1 MFNTVKL
8 HKNEI
13 SCIINGINRHL
24 LHRRINISTTST
36 SKLIIDAHQSCF
48 NKSGETIA
56 KEQFHRFSNNLKN
69 CIFSKQEAACALRF
83 CLDLEHFDPILF
95 RNIIKVLEDEYFKP
109 VLCEDLE
116 DTSHELYNIT
126 KKNVSNTYEF
136 MNSLSIKDK
145 TNIVIWT
152 WLINKETKKRTRRI
166 KIHKRTEEIDPEKKE
181 VYVTRRTRMVL
192 DPIPI
197 RARVS
202 YIPPGKRLSNTLA
215 FQLRESVPECS
226 LPELCNILHI
236 FSTPLPL
243 SGQLNEDTMDLIAQ
257 KFSKYEVGELAKN
270 IYSVSSFCK
279 YASKRFLDIWSF
291 TDPNQDRVPTRGKIL
306 YKFEK
311 RKLDKR
317 FINKVLES
325 IEEYANSNIELENYK
340 GYLDVTSDISVHLH
354 ILNNFANSDIEIPIN
369 TWEGLIVKLVS
380 ITEEQNKF
388 EMREIGLF
396 CDTLIKVKYTTP
408 NTLNCARMMI
418 KSFTISE
425 EMLNH
430 DYYLMSQILEV
441 ILMNGLNE
449 GSSEIIKCVC
459 TLALNNIER
468 IELDNKLKL
477 VKNLDRLSDS
487 LNESERLELR
497 DVDTRYSKKI
507 SVGKQTNNTEDS
519 ISNLLRNKLKS
530 TINSDSD
537 GSSIVKPE
545 LQDYDDIGVW
555 YTVHKDNK
563 GDEKDKKEK
572 PSTDNKKENVGK
584 DGARVPEGGDG
595 EEPRKFNFDRW
606 CKDDKLLISTYEL
619 NVFNAGSLLETTQL
633 NTEGYTDYCG
643 SEENNDRSL
652 RQEGYS
658 FTTPGKLIV
667 KFLVAYTVVCQG
679 IVLTLMCNELCI
691 PIVSSIGY
699 WDERARPFFVSWLVG
714 FFTLLITF
722 LVKNTKLGKNLF
734 LVRVPLETCTYVK
747 VSDHNKS
754 STEHDILHST
764 LDLIRNFIIK
774 LKLFFNIS
782 DAIFKIPFERYK
794 VVKHCYLPVHDSE
807 GERYFYY
814 HYVKYT
820 YSEEL
825 LYFLDA
831 THKVNGYLKN
841 TNLVQLLDN
850 GGLTEEESERRTED
864 IGYNE
869 ILVERVGFWLLLYR
883 EVSDP
888 VFFMQLYLTIKSIF
902 WRSYISAPIWGLTTL
917 YTIYKKVRIIHEQQ
931 NDIYNLTTSSNEK
944 YVTVMRDNVTKKVM
958 TKHLAVGDIVRVE
971 NDWEVPSDMIMLRGD
986 AIVDE
991 SSITGES
998 IPLKRR
1004 KIDLDKYLN
1013 YDLNIYD
1020 FIHRRRAR
1028 QSNSDQ
1034 MSTGRESEDK
1044 GSERRDAYNFTEGE
1058 DNTEGY
1064 SDVLSE
1070 NLLKSGTRV
1079 ISVLGNEEMACS
1091 AVGVVIATG
1100 VFTTKGR
1107 QMKGVLFPNQF
1118 RLKYDT
1124 QLPLV
1129 FILTFIYA
1137 LFCSYYQIRFLGWN
1151 MTSIFYSIGTMSQVV
1166 PVWTSTIISISQSR
1180 ACQRLS
1186 KSESIYCIAP
1196 SRIAVC
1202 GKLRV
1207 MCFDKTGTLTNNKL
1221 IFNGSKYFIDND
1233 LALLKPERILENLNI
1248 LNNLDFFSN
1257 THMKPYLISM
1267 AVATCHSLWP
1277 SDTPEQYGN
1286 NVDKSMFNCTGCH
1299 VDQYIDEN
1307 GKNKRYIRSNKNK
1320 DLVME
1325 ILNTFDFDYQK
1336 KLSSVVVL
1344 LKINDESKRVVFVK
1358 GAFENLSLCCNH
1370 ELENL
1375 AILSNNESSNG
1386 SYVLGLAYKVIGE
1399 EEDVTSR
1406 NTMESNL
1413 NMLSLL
1419 IFNNQVRAESRQVV
1433 QTLNEAMVRSVILT
1447 GDNIPASQYVA
1458 KKCNI
1463 IQPPNAQGE
1472 RGEEDKEGD
1481 DADTADKE
1489 RQYPIAVMNN
1499 NRIEWK
1505 YPYQHVDE
1513 EKLLF
1518 SEEYNEISM
1527 TGDVFDFIEN
1537 NWNEILAKYGRFS
1550 TNETNNQ
1557 TQFQHFLMKIR
1568 IFARLN
1574 PNQKVRVI
1582 NSFKRLGIITG
1593 MCGDGTNDCLAL
1605 QASHAGI
1612 SLTSGATSMVSP
1624 FSSMNNKLESVIY
1637 LIREGRGSL
1646 VTCLACFKFM
1656 LLFGL
1661 MIAFVKVTLFRL
1673 SRGVMPEW
1681 GYLLIENAIM
1691 LLLSY
1696 TMALSRPS
1704 EKLRIRSPTS
1714 SLLGPLTL
1722 ISVGVMFFV
1731 NISFLFMLFKLYEKL
1746 GVPTSLKYNTSQPP
1760 AAWWILSDNFEA
1772 PTVCMWLC
1780 YQVVNTA
1787 LVFSFGGVFR
1797 ESIVRNT
1804 YFTSVWLFINSFITY
1819 LVFTKPNRLS
1829 CLFRINCT
1837 DEVSKMTKIPVLGLL
1852 TTSAR
1857 GLPFHG
1863 EHSHNVL
1870 PLKFKVR
1877 PSSKSH
1883 E

>member
-1 MFNTVKL
+1 
-8 HKNEI
+8 
-13 SCIINGINRHL
+13 
-24 LHRRINISTTST
+24 
-36 SKLIIDAHQSCF
+36 
-48 NKSGETIA
+48 
-56 KEQFHRFSNNLKN
+56 
-69 CIFSKQEAACALRF
+69 
-83 CLDLEHFDPILF
+83 
-95 RNIIKVLEDEYFKP
+95 
-109 VLCEDLE
+109 
-116 DTSHELYNIT
+116 
-126 KKNVSNTYEF
+126 
-136 MNSLSIKDK
+136 
-145 TNIVIWT
+145 
-152 WLINKETKKRTRRI
+152 
-166 KIHKRTEEIDPEKKE
+166 
-181 VYVTRRTRMVL
+181 MVL

-197 RARVS
+197 RARIS
-202 YIPPGKRLSNTLA
+202 YIPPGKKLSNTLA
-215 FQLRESVPECS
+215 VQLRESVLECS
-226 LPELCNILHI
+226 LSDLCHILHI

-243 SGQLNEDTMDLIAQ
+243 TGQLNEDTMDLIGRN
-257 KFSKYEVGELAKN
+257 FCKYEASDLAKN
-270 IYSVSSFCK
+270 IFSISAFCR

-291 TDPNQDRVPTRGKIL
+291 TDPNAERVPSRGKIL

-311 RKLDKR
+311 RKLDKII
-317 FINKVLES
+317 INKVLES
-325 IEEYANSNIELENYK
+325 LEEYRNSNIELENYE
-340 GYLDVTSDISVHLH
+340 GHIDVISDLSVHLH

-369 TWEGLIVKLVS
+369 TWEGLIMKLHS
-380 ITEEQNKF
+380 IMQGQNKF

-396 CDTLIKVKYTTP
+396 CDTLMKVKYTTP
-408 NTLNCARMMI
+408 NTLKCLKTML

-425 EMLNH
+425 ELSSY
-430 DYYLMSQILEV
+430 DYFLMSQILGV
-441 ILMNGLNE
+441 ILMNGLSE
-449 GSSEIIKCVC
+449 GSIEMIKCVY
-459 TLALNNIER
+459 TLALNNIEM

-477 VKNLDRLSDS
+477 VKHLDKLSDS
-487 LNESERLELR
+487 LNESERLEL
-497 DVDTRYSKKI
+497 
-507 SVGKQTNNTEDS
+507 SVRKHTKNTEDS
-519 ISNLLRNKLKS
+519 IDNLLSDKLKFML
-530 TINSDSD
+530 NSDSD
-537 GSSIVKPE
+537 GSSIIKPE
-545 LQDYDDIGVW
+545 SHSYDHIGVL
-555 YTVHKDNK
+555 YTVHNDNK
-563 GDEKDKKEK
+563 GDENNKKDK
-572 PSTDNKKENVGK
+572 PSTDNHKENVNK
-584 DGARVPEGGDG
+584 DRVPDPEEGNGG
-595 EEPRKFNFDRW
+595 EPMRFNFDRW

-619 NVFNAGSLLETTQL
+619 NVFNAGSLLIIFLLTL
-633 NTEGYTDYCG
+633 WHLLCIVSNYRKYDGYMDYYG
-643 SEENNDRSL
+643 IEENYDRSL
-652 RQEGYS
+652 RQEGYT

-667 KFLVAYTVVCQG
+667 KFLVVYTVVCQI

-734 LVRVPLETCTYVK
+734 LVRVPLQTCTYVK
-747 VSDHNKS
+747 ISDHNKS
-754 STEHDILHST
+754 STEHDILNST

-782 DAIFKIPFERYK
+782 DAIFRIPFERYK
-794 VVKHCYLPVHDSE
+794 VVKHCYLPVHDRD
-807 GERYFYY
+807 GERHFYY

-850 GGLTEEESERRTED
+850 GGLTEEESEKRTED

-869 ILVERVGFWLLLYR
+869 ILVERLGFWVLLYR

-917 YTIYKKVRIIHEQQ
+917 YTIYKKVRIIYEQQ
-931 NDIYNLTTSSNEK
+931 NDIYNLMTSSNEK
-944 YVTVMRDNVTKKVM
+944 YVTVMRDNMTKTVM

-1013 YDLNIYD
+1013 YDLSIYD
-1020 FIHRRRAR
+1020 FIYRRRAN

-1034 MSTGRESEDK
+1034 MSTGRGSEEK
-1044 GSERRDAYNFTEGE
+1044 GSVPREKYNSSQSKDSTESY
-1058 DNTEGY
+1058 T
-1064 SDVLSE
+1064 SVLNE

-1079 ISVLGNEEMACS
+1079 ISVLGSEEIACS

-1100 VFTTKGR
+1100 VFTTKGK

-1233 LALLKPERILENLNI
+1233 LALLKPERILDNLNTVKS
-1248 LNNLDFFSN
+1248 LNFFGN

-1299 VDQYIDEN
+1299 VDQYIDED
-1307 GKNKRYIRSNKNK
+1307 GKNKRFIRNNKNK

-1344 LKINDESKRVVFVK
+1344 LKINDEVKRVVFVK

-1375 AILSNNESSNG
+1375 AILSKNESSNG
-1386 SYVLGLAYKVIGE
+1386 SYVLGLAYKLIGE
-1399 EEDVTSR
+1399 DDDPTSR
-1406 NTMESNL
+1406 NSMESNL
-1413 NMLSLL
+1413 NILSLL
-1419 IFNNQVRAESRQVV
+1419 IFNNQVRAESKQVV

-1463 IQPPNAQGE
+1463 IQQSNPQEVE
-1472 RGEEDKEGD
+1472 RRRDDNEGD
-1481 DADTADKE
+1481 DPSKSDKVVVIDKGFVEANENEE

-1499 NRIEWK
+1499 NKIEWM

-1513 EKLLF
+1513 EKLFF

-1537 NWNEILAKYGRFS
+1537 NWNEILAKYRRFS

-1574 PNQKVRVI
+1574 PNQKVSVI

-1837 DEVSKMTKIPVLGLL
+1837 DEMSKLTKIPVLGLL

-1863 EHSHNVL
+1863 EYSHNVL
-1870 PLKFKVR
+1870 PYKFKISFFALNLTNAILNCIIAKLFFSSRFLKKVR
-1877 PSSKSH
+1877 SSIGYKCSADRIRL
-1883 E
+1883 